1 MVFWSQEFGIFQP
14 FADGLELI
22 SEEQLFTCKNAT

>member
-1 MVFWSQEFGIFQP
+1 MFSWNHKFGIFQA

-22 SEEQLFTCKNAT
+22 SEQQLFTYKNAT